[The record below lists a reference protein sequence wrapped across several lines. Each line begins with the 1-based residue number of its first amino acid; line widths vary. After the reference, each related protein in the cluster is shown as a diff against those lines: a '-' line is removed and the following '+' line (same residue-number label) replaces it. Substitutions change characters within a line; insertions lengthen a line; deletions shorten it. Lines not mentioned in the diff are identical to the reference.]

1 MSVTSAKGF
10 QASGVAAGLKSNGDP
25 DLALVVNIGPL
36 DAAAGVFTTNRV
48 KAAPVLWSEQVLK
61 AGRLTAVVLNSGGA
75 NACTGPA
82 GFQDT
87 HATAERVAE
96 RLGCGA
102 ADVAVCSTGV
112 IGVRLPIDA
121 LLSGVD
127 AAAAALGTAATADGG
142 GAATADATTA
152 TAGATGNGANT
163 TADADA
169 YGNGNAYG
177 NADGN
182 GNAYG
187 NADGNG
193 NGNGNGKNTTPGGTA
208 AARAI
213 MTTDTHP
220 KTTTI
225 HGNGFVVGGMA
236 KGAGMLAPAL
246 ATMLCVLTT
255 DAIADAD
262 TLDAALRAATARTF
276 DRIDSD
282 GCMSTNDTVLL
293 LASGA
298 SGVRPS
304 AEELEAAVTQACQDL
319 SRQLIGDAEGASK
332 EIAIT
337 ITGAATEAE
346 AVTVARAIAR
356 NNLLMC
362 ALFGNDA
369 YWGRVLAA
377 VGTTDA
383 TFDPDQLDVSFNGVQ
398 VCKNGAADPDAPTVD
413 ISGRDL
419 AVGVDLHAG
428 TAEATVYTNDLTLA
442 YVHENSAY
450 TS

>member
-10 QASGVAAGLKSNGDP
+10 RAAGVAAGIKSSGDP
-25 DLALVVNIGPL
+25 DLALVVNTGPL

-48 KAAPVLWSEQVLK
+48 KAAPVLWSQQVLK

-75 NACTGPA
+75 NACTGTQ

-96 RLGCGA
+96 RLSCGA

-112 IGVRLPIDA
+112 IGGRLPMDA

-127 AAAAALGTAATADGG
+127 AVAQILSDDGG
-142 GAATADATTA
+142 E
-152 TAGATGNGANT
+152 
-163 TADADA
+163 
-169 YGNGNAYG
+169 
-177 NADGN
+177 
-182 GNAYG
+182 
-187 NADGNG
+187 
-193 NGNGNGKNTTPGGTA
+193 A

-220 KTTTI
+220 KTTVVEAE
-225 HGNGFVVGGMA
+225 GFVVGGMA
-236 KGAGMLAPAL
+236 KGAGMLSPAL

-255 DAIADAD
+255 DAVADAD
-262 TLDAALRAATARTF
+262 TLDAALRAATASTF

-282 GCMSTNDTVLL
+282 GCLSTNDTVLL

-298 SGVRPS
+298 SGTRPTV
-304 AEELEAAVTQACQDL
+304 EQLTETVTSACQDL
-319 SRQLIGDAEGASK
+319 ARQLIGDAEGASK
-332 EIAIT
+332 EIAIK
-337 ITGAATEAE
+337 ITGAASEQE
-346 AVTVARAIAR
+346 AVTVARAISR

-383 TFDPDQLDVSFNGVQ
+383 TFDPDQLDVSFNGVR
-398 VCKNGAADPDAPTVD
+398 VCRGGTADPDAPDVD

-419 AVGVDLHAG
+419 EVGVDLHAG
-428 TAEATVYTNDLTLA
+428 TAEATVWTNDLTLA